1 MVKRDL
7 FGTERNPEILV
18 RIGARLRQAREQA
31 GLSQRELAASIGAQA
46 ARVANYESGA
56 ARLTAR
62 GLFEIAGTLG
72 KPVAWFFEGLPEA
85 TIGRS
90 NASAAALARPSLTN
104 ETQALIEAFDG
115 IADAETR
122 RDVLRLLRAIAAE
135 GRSRR

>member
-1 MVKRDL
+1 MVKHNL
-7 FGTERNPEILV
+7 PGMAGNPETLV

-31 GLSQRELAASIGAQA
+31 GLSQRELAASIGTQT
-46 ARVANYESGA
+46 ARVASYESGA

-62 GLFEIAGTLG
+62 GLFEIAGALR

-85 TIGRS
+85 TVGRS
-90 NASAAALARPSLTN
+90 NAGAAALAKPSLTS

-115 IADAETR
+115 IGDPETR
-122 RDVLRLLRAIAAE
+122 RDILRLLRAIAAE